1 MARTHQAYPR
11 EFRRQMVELVA
22 GEVREDEHEHSG
34 IGDPRRT
41 IRRPACQ
48 RLGALPHW
56 PALPPCGRVSANT
69 LTLLQIG
76 GRAYFF
82 SPPA

>member
-41 IRRPACQ
+41 
-48 RLGALPHW
+48 
-56 PALPPCGRVSANT
+56 
-69 LTLLQIG
+69 TLL
-76 GRAYFF
+76 
-82 SPPA
+82 PE